1 MKPARCAALLL
12 ALVACGCPHKEPG
25 LDEAPPPA
33 TTAEGP
39 ADAQADAQAGPPAEV
54 EASPEPP
61 PSVPPPLAGPPPPP
75 VPRPDDGRPQTDRPT
90 DREIVVGGRRL
101 AVWVVADAA
110 SRELGLMHVRELPRD
125 HGMLFVYPDAA
136 RRRFWMKNTYV
147 PLSLAY
153 IAADG
158 RIEQLVDME
167 PLTLDGHPSRSAVR
181 FVLEVQQG
189 WFRRNGVEVGDRV
202 EGILDLVGHW

>member
-1 MKPARCAALLL
+1 MNPARCAALLL
-12 ALVACGCPHKEPG
+12 ALVACGCPDKEPG
-25 LDEAPPPA
+25 PDEAPLPA
-33 TTAEGP
+33 TTTDEQDG
-39 ADAQADAQAGPPAEV
+39 AQPEPPSDPGGA
-54 EASPEPP
+54 PEPP
-61 PSVPPPLAGPPPPP
+61 PTAPPPMAGPPPPR
-75 VPRPDDGRPQTDRPT
+75 VPRPDEGRPQTNRPT

-110 SRELGLMHVRELPRD
+110 SRELGLMHVRDLPRD
-125 HGMLFVYPDAA
+125 RGMLFVYPDAA

-153 IAADG
+153 VAADG

-167 PLTLDGHPSRSAVR
+167 PLTLEGHPSRTAVR

-189 WFRRNGVEVGDRV
+189 WFRRNGVEVGDQV
-202 EGILDLVGHW
+202 EGIVDLVGH